1 MRLLLLGDIGPPHLK
16 RWRDYFKDRG
26 HAVQTVSLQVDATD
40 RDYVLIES
48 RVPIEAFKYY
58 LERARVRR
66 IIREFRPDLINGHFA
81 TSYGVLAV
89 ATGFKPVAVS
99 LWGSDILVSPAKS
112 RLHRAR
118 VRWVLGNADII
129 TSDSMF
135 MTETARNLGD
145 FDAEFVTQP
154 MGIPSAQLKR
164 IGRSSVGK
172 SDAPLNILSTRRLE
186 PLYDVQL
193 LLHALDRLK
202 SKLPPYR
209 CVICG
214 DGSERDRLESLVAQ
228 LRLDNVEFVG
238 FKDGREYEELLQSA
252 DIYVSC
258 SKSDSTS
265 VSLLDAMSAGALPVV
280 TDIPGNL
287 EWIEDSATALTFP
300 PGDID
305 SLASC
310 LLRAADDSDLR
321 NRASS
326 ANRAT
331 VETRAVW
338 EDNMAVIERAF
349 ESIVRTTA
357 K

>member
-1 MRLLLLGDIGPPHLK
+1 MRLLLLGDIRPPHLK
-16 RWRDYFKDRG
+16 RWREYFKSRD
-26 HAVQTVSLQVDATD
+26 HDVQAVSLQVDTTD
-40 RDYVLIES
+40 TDYVRIES

-58 LERARVRR
+58 LERTRVRQ
-66 IIREFRPDLINGHFA
+66 IIKEFRPDIINGHFA

-89 ATGFKPVAVS
+89 ATGFRPVAIS

-118 VRWVLGNADII
+118 VRWVLGNADLI

-135 MTETARNLGD
+135 MTEAAQALGD

-154 MGIPSAQLKR
+154 MGIPSAQLER
-164 IGRSSVGK
+164 IGRSSLK
-172 SDAPLNILSTRRLE
+172 NNDAPLTILSTRRLE
-186 PLYDVQL
+186 SLYDVQL
-193 LLHALDRLK
+193 LLEALNRLK
-202 SKLPPYR
+202 DKLPSYR
-209 CVICG
+209 CTICG
-214 DGSERDRLESLVAQ
+214 DGSERERLESFVAEH
-228 LRLDNVEFVG
+228 RLDNIEFVG
-238 FKDGREYEELLQSA
+238 FKYGREYEELLQSA

-265 VSLLDAMSAGALPVV
+265 VSLLEAMAACAFPVV

-300 PGDID
+300 HGDID

-310 LLRAADDSDLR
+310 LLRTADDSDLR
-321 NRASS
+321 NRALSI
-326 ANRAT
+326 NKAT

-338 EDNMAVIERAF
+338 ENNMAAIERAF
-349 ESIVRTTA
+349 ENIVRTTT